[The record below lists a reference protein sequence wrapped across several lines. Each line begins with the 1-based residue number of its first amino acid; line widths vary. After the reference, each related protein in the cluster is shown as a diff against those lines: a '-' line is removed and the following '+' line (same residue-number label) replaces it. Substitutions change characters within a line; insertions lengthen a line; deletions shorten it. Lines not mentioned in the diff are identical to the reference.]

1 MMITPS
7 ELMSIYQYSIPILI
21 ALVMLM
27 LYVRS
32 NTPRLQLKSGS
43 VGSRIWYYMA
53 ISVFF
58 SLMQQ
63 IVFVMIYY
71 VGSLTTDGVVNMDLM
86 FKNLIWTFP
95 LSVLVYHGYN
105 FMGQSIL
112 FGQNDENIKLE
123 LFVFLALFVV
133 FWLVVMLQAIFAVIY
148 SIRWIF
154 IGAGA

>member
-1 MMITPS
+1 MITPS

-105 FMGQSIL
+105 FMG
-112 FGQNDENIKLE
+112 
-123 LFVFLALFVV
+123 
-133 FWLVVMLQAIFAVIY
+133 
-148 SIRWIF
+148 
-154 IGAGA
+154 